1 MEMKIDAL
9 AGTLE
14 SSDVM
19 VRIGPAAQ
27 PGIQLEIDSIVKQQF
42 GAAIEQVVRET
53 LAQLGV
59 KQANVVVDDKGA
71 LECVLRARVQA
82 AALRCARRNRP
93 NYNGASYE
101 TTSQYVVHP
110 WRQCRHVK
118 HVIRLR
124 R

>member
-1 MEMKIDAL
+1 
-9 AGTLE
+9 
-14 SSDVM
+14 M

-82 AALRCARRNRP
+82 ARCARRNRP
-93 NYNGASYE
+93 
-101 TTSQYVVHP
+101 TTMEP
-110 WRQCRHVK
+110 AMK
-118 HVIRLR
+118 PR
-124 R
+124 RSMLFIPVPMPPC